1 MTEKRRVVVTGVG
14 AVTPLAENAK
24 STWEKLI
31 AGKSGIGNITI
42 FDVNDSPCRIAG
54 EVKLGLEGDLFNIDK
69 YIDPK
74 EQKKMDRFIHFAV
87 AAAQQAIE
95 DSGWVAE
102 TEEQKYRTGV
112 MIGSGIGGLPS
123 IEKTVLQIK

>member
-1 MTEKRRVVVTGVG
+1 MTEKRRVVITGVG

-24 STWEKLI
+24 STWQKLI

-42 FDVNDSPCRIAG
+42 FDTTDSPCKIAG
-54 EVKLGLEGDLFNIDK
+54 EVKYGLEGDLFNIDK

-95 DSGWVAE
+95 DSG
-102 TEEQKYRTGV
+102 YD
-112 MIGSGIGGLPS
+112 LP
-123 IEKTVLQIK
+123 K